1 LENKVIACLG
11 GGDVER
17 DNIYYKAMTA
27 VGGLLA
33 EKKYIV
39 VTGGFGGIMEAAA
52 KGAIEAGGKTI
63 GYTML
68 DKGSNPYISTTV
80 NCESL
85 IHPMMFLDDENIE
98 PAVKYTVQYGMR
110 LGCLL
115 SADGF
120 IISAG
125 GGPGTMAE
133 LMAIINL
140 GSKVWKMA
148 KRIAILNV
156 DEAYFSYE
164 WNARMLKELEKW
176 GVFPRKVQKHFRIAA
191 TPKEAVDWVT
201 WAD

>member
-1 LENKVIACLG
+1 MENKIIACLG
-11 GGDVER
+11 GGDVKR
-17 DNIYYKAMTA
+17 DNIYYKAMTV

-52 KGAIEAGGKTI
+52 KGAKKAGGETMGFTI
-63 GYTML
+63 LGKPGNKYLFREIKCKNLINPML
-68 DKGSNPYISTTV
+68 QN
-80 NCESL
+80 ES
-85 IHPMMFLDDENIE
+85 DEIDPE
-98 PAVKYTVQYGMR
+98 LQYGIR

-191 TPKEAVDWVT
+191 TPKEAVDWVA